1 MKKIFAQ
8 QWMYL
13 IQMGLCV
20 SVLTYFM
27 EAVQAAEPVLPEN
40 AGTLVIIGGALRTD
54 NAPVWEKI
62 VQLAGGKNTKIA
74 VIPAGAASP
83 ENTGASLAAK
93 LNLYGADAFVVP
105 LSVKWK
111 NQDVRR
117 VANDAQIASQI
128 RAAGGVYFSGGD
140 QSKITQALF
149 NADGSQTEVLKA
161 IWNVYQKGG
170 VIAGSS
176 AGAAIMSSTMF
187 YQPKSV
193 LSVLQQGVTEGK
205 EIGPGLGFIGDKI
218 FIDQHLIIRGRFARM
233 IPAMQAKNY
242 QIGLGIDENT
252 AMVIRNRNDIEIIGY
267 KGALLID
274 LTDMTSDNKMKA
286 FNASNV
292 KISYLDSGDR
302 YRIDSKTLIPSK
314 DKLHGAIDP
323 LNPYNAAKKF
333 YPDILAN
340 TVVVDLMQDLIDSK
354 HEQARGIAFGDP
366 DGENADQGFEFV
378 FSKVPESKGYYS
390 GSTGV
395 EAYTV
400 MNIRL
405 DIRPLVMQ
413 LPMYR
418 YK

>member
-8 QWMYL
+8 QWKCL
-13 IQMGLCV
+13 TQMGLFV
-20 SVLTYFM
+20 SVLISFIG
-27 EAVQAAEPVLPEN
+27 AARAAEPVLPEN

-54 NAPVWEKI
+54 NAPVWGKI
-62 VQLAGGKNTKIA
+62 VQLAGGKSAKIA

-111 NQDVRR
+111 NQDVRH
-117 VANDAQIASQI
+117 VANDVQIASQI

-149 NADGSQTEVLKA
+149 NSDGTQTEVLKA

-205 EIGPGLGFIGDKI
+205 ELGPGLGFIGDKI
-218 FIDQHLIIRGRFARM
+218 FIDQHLLIRGRFARM

-252 AMVIRNRNDIEIIGY
+252 AMVIRNRNEIEIIGY

-274 LTDMTSDNKMKA
+274 LTDMTSDNKIKA

-292 KISYLDSGDR
+292 KMSYLDSGDR
-302 YRIDSKTLIPSK
+302 YRIDSKTLVPSK
-314 DKLHGAIDP
+314 DKLNGAIDP

-366 DGENADQGFEFV
+366 DGENAEQGFEFV
-378 FSKVPESKGYYS
+378 FSKLPESKGYYS